1 MNLFGKEV
9 NNRYALW
16 VFLHILIIIDIIL
29 ISTAMF
35 FNLPADIAR
44 NIQIFD
50 FCICIILLIEWG
62 VNFYISKPKKIFL
75 KQKSNWVDL
84 IASIPFDVILP
95 AVIPSAGLLRYLR
108 LLKLLRVIALFNWF
122 FNGLEKFLKTTNL
135 DKILGGV
142 FFIILIFTL
151 LLYIYGPTYDLFDD
165 FYFVIVTLTTVG
177 YGDITPQTLN
187 EKVISI
193 LLIFIGIFIF
203 STITGAISSFLTDRL
218 ISDEDIENKL
228 DGIQDELKEVKDD
241 LRLAHEENKWL
252 IIDEINRADID
263 KSFGQ
268 LFTVLSGQNV
278 ELPYSIKNLGNE
290 EKSIKIKLW
299 EKCHSDYVENEATYY
314 IGKNWRIIAT
324 MNSYDKN
331 SLFDLSYAFM
341 RRFTFIEIEVPKNFK
356 ELIELWTKNK
366 NLKELIQ
373 STKKFRDKLE
383 SVYSINYGEE
393 SKVINRQIGPA
404 IFLDIIKYLNYRLDI
419 EGNNEY
425 DDKILSE
432 AINAFII
439 PQFEGLSREKLD
451 ILKEFFINKVFD
463 DENNVKSFYN
473 KLNDLKPF
481 Y

>member
-1 MNLFGKEV
+1 
-9 NNRYALW
+9 
-16 VFLHILIIIDIIL
+16 
-29 ISTAMF
+29 
-35 FNLPADIAR
+35 
-44 NIQIFD
+44 
-50 FCICIILLIEWG
+50 
-62 VNFYISKPKKIFL
+62 
-75 KQKSNWVDL
+75 
-84 IASIPFDVILP
+84 
-95 AVIPSAGLLRYLR
+95 
-108 LLKLLRVIALFNWF
+108 
-122 FNGLEKFLKTTNL
+122 
-135 DKILGGV
+135 
-142 FFIILIFTL
+142 
-151 LLYIYGPTYDLFDD
+151 
-165 FYFVIVTLTTVG
+165 
-177 YGDITPQTLN
+177 
-187 EKVISI
+187 
-193 LLIFIGIFIF
+193 
-203 STITGAISSFLTDRL
+203 
-218 ISDEDIENKL
+218 
-228 DGIQDELKEVKDD
+228 
-241 LRLAHEENKWL
+241 ENKWL

-278 ELPYSIKNLGNE
+278 ELPYSIKDLGNE

-341 RRFTFIEIEVPKNFK
+341 RRFTFIEIEVPKKFK

-366 NLKELIQ
+366 NLKEFIQ
-373 STKKFRDKLE
+373 STKKFIDKLE

>member
-1 MNLFGKEV
+1 MKLPELNFSGDRMRFKNV
-9 NNRYALW
+9 YDNYSSD
-16 VFLHILIIIDIIL
+16 LH
-29 ISTAMF
+29 
-35 FNLPADIAR
+35 R
-44 NIQIFD
+44 
-50 FCICIILLIEWG
+50 
-62 VNFYISKPKKIFL
+62 
-75 KQKSNWVDL
+75 
-84 IASIPFDVILP
+84 DVVK
-95 AVIPSAGLLRYLR
+95 A
-108 LLKLLRVIALFNWF
+108 W
-122 FNGLEKFLKTTNL
+122 
-135 DKILGGV
+135 
-142 FFIILIFTL
+142 
-151 LLYIYGPTYDLFDD
+151 LFDD
-165 FYFVIVTLTTVG
+165 LSHRRIDSEILNLDSDFTHGFESMNILHYFGINEEFKKEFKAMLRSNDIESIIFQFELCSDSNYDEFIRILKMLNNNKFNISIEDIPNLLITQDVLDKVSAALISRKNIILEGVPGTGKTYLATKFAEKSMGDEGYILTTATSDWTTFDTIG
-177 YGDITPQTLN
+177 GLMPN
-187 EKVISI
+187 ENGELVFHEGKF
-193 LLIFIGIFIF
+193 LQ
-203 STITGAISSFLTDRL
+203 AIR
-218 ISDEDIENKL
+218 
-228 DGIQDELKEVKDD
+228 
-241 LRLAHEENKWL
+241 ENKWL

-278 ELPYSIKNLGNE
+278 ELPYSIKDLGNE

-341 RRFTFIEIEVPKNFK
+341 RRFTFIEIEVPKKFK

-366 NLKELIQ
+366 NLKEFIQ
-373 STKKFRDKLE
+373 STKKFIDKLE